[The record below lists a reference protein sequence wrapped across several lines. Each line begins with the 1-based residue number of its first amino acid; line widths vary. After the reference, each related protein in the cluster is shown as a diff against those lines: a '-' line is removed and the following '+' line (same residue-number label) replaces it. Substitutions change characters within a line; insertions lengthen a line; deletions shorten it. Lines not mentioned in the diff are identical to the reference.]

1 MPAAMTGRPSR
12 AVSRCRVLP
21 GWAGQRPASENC
33 SVRPS
38 RCGSEEQRL
47 STQMRAVGLTSLTS
61 APANCCKLRP
71 VEAET
76 PGATAATGRMPCTG
90 GRPAP
95 IVTKI
100 FWVVLGPRAS
110 AVTRR
115 LPTPST
121 STGPSGGTSARSS
134 SAACSMTSASRSSST
149 LTLGTSSVTYRPRGF
164 SRPSRAI
171 STRVTVTP
179 PRRAVAVRTP
189 PGRSAA
195 AAYSSSAI
203 SVKRIVFPHFC
214 SIFRQKAVFGALQH
228 KKYGKIKT
236 F

>member
-1 MPAAMTGRPSR
+1 
-12 AVSRCRVLP
+12 
-21 GWAGQRPASENC
+21 
-33 SVRPS
+33 
-38 RCGSEEQRL
+38 
-47 STQMRAVGLTSLTS
+47 MRAVGRTSRTS
-61 APANCCKLRP
+61 APASCCRLRP
-71 VEAET
+71 VDAET
-76 PGATAATGRMPCTG
+76 PGATAATGRMPFTG

-100 FWVVLGPRAS
+100 FWTVRGPRAS

-121 STGPSGGTSARSS
+121 STGPSGGRSARSS

-179 PRRAVAVRTP
+179 PRFAVAARTP
-189 PGRSAA
+189 PGRSVAA
-195 AAYSSSAI
+195 VKSSSAI
-203 SVKRIVFPHFC
+203 SVKRMIFPLFC
-214 SIFRQKAVFGALQH
+214 SVCRQKAGFGASRH